1 MTLQRVNSVELV
13 NDSDLG
19 KSISSN
25 SFDLVNTAAYAS
37 QMRSV
42 SYDNGNSYGLT
53 IQTYDNRNVV
63 KSADSPRVTEHYGY
77 YYFRS
82 NTTSSVQVKP
92 EVEWDLK
99 LMNYESMK
107 DIADSNWSL
116 LSFRMD
122 CQTFLSSF
130 CGTNS
135 YNDQASDF
143 KIILLPIKGKLTPC
157 VLGKSSPKYGYV
169 PLPAKVLNG
178 DWVHFRYFYEYDDSD
193 NVINACIEVDRKDVF
208 KQAFTSYSYIERFYL
223 YQSVFCNG
231 NSSGTLSRTPLPY
244 TLISNVVR
252 SSLVEV

>member
-25 SFDLVNTAAYAS
+25 DFSLVNDAAYAS
-37 QMRSV
+37 QMMSV
-42 SYDNGNSYGLT
+42 SYTGGNSYGLT

-63 KSADSPRVTEHYGY
+63 KSADSPRVTTHYGY

-82 NTTSSVQVKP
+82 NTTSSVQIKP

-116 LSFRMD
+116 LPYS
-122 CQTFLSSF
+122 TFGCSAFVGRF

-135 YNDQASDF
+135 YNDTNGDF

-157 VLGKSSPKYGYV
+157 VMGKSSPKYGYV

-193 NVINACIEVDRKDVF
+193 NVINACIEVDRKDVL
-208 KQAFTSYSYIERFYL
+208 KQAFTSSSYIFYL
-223 YQSVFCNG
+223 YQSVFCNS
-231 NSSGTLSRTPLPY
+231 NYSTILSSTPLPY

>member
-1 MTLQRVNSVELV
+1 MTLQRVNSVELI
-13 NDSDLG
+13 NDSDLE
-19 KSISSN
+19 KSISSS

-53 IQTYDNRNVV
+53 IQTYDNHKVV
-63 KSADSPRVTEHYGY
+63 KPADSPRVTTHYGY

-116 LSFRMD
+116 LPYTFD
-122 CQTFLSSF
+122 CSTFIGRF

-135 YNDQASDF
+135 YNDTNGDF
-143 KIILLPIKGKLTPC
+143 KIILLPIKGKPTPC
-157 VLGKSSPKYGYV
+157 VMGKSSPKDGYV

-193 NVINACIEVDRKDVF
+193 NVINACIEVDRKDIL

-231 NSSGTLSRTPLPY
+231 NSSTILSRTPLPY

>member
-19 KSISSN
+19 KSISSS

-42 SYDNGNSYGLT
+42 SYDDGNSYGLT
-53 IQTYDNRNVV
+53 VQTYDNRNVV
-63 KSADSPRVTEHYGY
+63 KSADSPRPRYNYGCFY
-77 YYFRS
+77 MGS
-82 NTTSSVQVKP
+82 NSTSSVQVKP
-92 EVEWDLK
+92 EIEWDLK

-107 DIADSNWSL
+107 DITDSNWSL
-116 LSFRMD
+116 LPYANLD
-122 CQTFLSSF
+122 CFNLSGKFCGLSSY
-130 CGTNS
+130 GDRNG
-135 YNDQASDF
+135 DF
-143 KIILLPIKGKLTPC
+143 MLILLPIKGRLTPC
-157 VLGKSSPKYGYV
+157 VRVRDSPKYGYV

-178 DWVHFRYFYEYDDSD
+178 DWVHFRYFYEYDDND
-193 NVINACIEVDRKDVF
+193 NVINACIEVDRKDIL

-223 YQSVFCNG
+223 YQSVFCD
-231 NSSGTLSRTPLPY
+231 NSAYLSYTSFPY